1 MSRRRYATLQIIGS
15 LREADVKLTQG
26 RSRPPNFLLTYEKS
40 HVTTN
45 LSHNL
50 QQPKEESVKK
60 RCVPAQKVLI
70 KFS

>member
-1 MSRRRYATLQIIGS
+1 MQRYRLFGFAGGGC
-15 LREADVKLTQG
+15 EAIPRSGQG
-26 RSRPPNFLLTYEKS
+26 PKSLLTYEKS
-40 HVTTN
+40 HVTSN